1 MNTPADKPTLHFF
14 RATPPDM
21 LKNPP
26 LASSLQSLETTFFL
40 LSLERYPSALVSCV
54 SAWESA
60 IKAKLKIPPDDDRVS
75 IARLLGTI
83 RESSAGLRQFDRA
96 NLDSLRQTRNRIV
109 HYGFSPH
116 DDQECG
122 RLLVETG
129 LPFLTA
135 LYRELFAFHLNWR
148 DTRPGVRDFT
158 QLTSQEA
165 ACTGLVP
172 YFSDQIHIVNSM
184 YALNRDREDFDVLFC
199 FTAFAHF
206 LRLKMKESYA
216 SSADNMVAVRAA
228 SIGFRYEAENDEKR
242 NISDRLGGVTWE
254 FDCPMC
260 NSARSVVSG
269 LNEDALDKGAT
280 EISWGI
286 CVSCQLVM
294 PKAAYHLANLVL
306 HRELSEQTSEIL
318 KHFC

>member
-1 MNTPADKPTLHFF
+1 MNTLADKLTLHFF

-40 LSLERYPSALVSCV
+40 LSLGRYPSALVSCV

-60 IKAKLKIPPDDDRVS
+60 IKAKLKISPDDDRVP
-75 IARLLGTI
+75 IAKLLGTI
-83 RESSAGLRQFDRA
+83 RELSAGLKQFDRA
-96 NLDSLRQTRNRIV
+96 DLDNLRQTRNRIV

-122 RLLVETG
+122 RFLLETG
-129 LPFLTA
+129 LLFLTA

-148 DTRPGVRDFT
+148 DARTGVTDFM
-158 QLTSQEA
+158 QLTQQEA
-165 ACTGLVP
+165 ARIGLVP

-184 YALNRDREDFDVLFC
+184 YELNRDREDFDVLFC

-206 LRLKMKESYA
+206 LRLKMKELYA
-216 SSADNMVAVRAA
+216 SSADTMVAERAA
-228 SIGFRYEAENDEKR
+228 SIGFRYEAENDQKR
-242 NISDRLGGVTWE
+242 NITEQLGGVTFE

-260 NSARSVVSG
+260 NASRSVVSG
-269 LNEDALDKGAT
+269 LNEDALSKGHVDL
-280 EISWGI
+280 SWGI
-286 CVSCQLVM
+286 CVSCKLEM
-294 PKAAYHLANLVL
+294 PRAAYHLANLVL
-306 HRELSEQTSEIL
+306 QRELSEQSSAIL
-318 KHFC
+318 ESFG